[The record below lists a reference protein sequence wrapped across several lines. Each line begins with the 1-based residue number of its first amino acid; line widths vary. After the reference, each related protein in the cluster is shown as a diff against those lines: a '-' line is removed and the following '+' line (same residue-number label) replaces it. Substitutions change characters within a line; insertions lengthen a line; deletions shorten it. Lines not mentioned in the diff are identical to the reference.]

1 MRSKINRR
9 ALIARINRRLATEGR
24 MLRASR
30 SEADRAAMGDY
41 FVIDLKADRIV
52 SSNAD
57 PVALAKS
64 LGLLRAFE
72 QVTED

>member
-1 MRSKINRR
+1 
-9 ALIARINRRLATEGR
+9 